1 MKIHKVSEMERS
13 KNPHGVET
21 KHLYN
26 DPPAV
31 IVHLTLQPG
40 EKLRRHET
48 PTDVFFY
55 VLEGTGV
62 VLIGD
67 EKKEVTADTM
77 IESPKNIVHCW
88 YNESNSILRVL
99 IVKTPKPTEK
109 SVMLE

>member
-1 MKIHKVSEMERS
+1 MKVHKVSELERS
-13 KNPHGVET
+13 QNPHGVES
-21 KHLYN
+21 KHLVN

-31 IVHLTLQPG
+31 IIHLTLQPG

-67 EKKEVTADTM
+67 VKKEVTADTL
-77 IESPKNIVHCW
+77 IESPNNLVHCW
-88 YNESNSILRVL
+88 YNESDSILRILV
-99 IVKTPKPTEK
+99 IKTPKPTEK
-109 SVMLE
+109 TNFLE